1 MLMNR
6 NELRHKM
13 CSTFIHMKRAFV
25 NELREVGISYQ
36 QWNTL
41 KTIKASSDPI
51 SAKQLVE
58 ELDSDKATISGIVR
72 RLVSAGYLFEK
83 TNPRDKRENLLFLS
97 NKSDFLCES
106 IITIESKF
114 NEEIFDDFSTQ
125 DVDVLSS
132 LLDKLNI

>member
-1 MLMNR
+1 
-6 NELRHKM
+6 
-13 CSTFIHMKRAFV
+13 MKRAFV